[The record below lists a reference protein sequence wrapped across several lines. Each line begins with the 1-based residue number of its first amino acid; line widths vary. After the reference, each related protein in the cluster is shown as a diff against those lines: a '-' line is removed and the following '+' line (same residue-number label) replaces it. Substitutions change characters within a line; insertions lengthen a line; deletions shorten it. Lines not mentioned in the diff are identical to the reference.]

1 MSAPSG
7 AGKTS
12 LTQALVTRRNDL
24 GLTVSH
30 TTRAQRP
37 GETDGVHYY
46 FVDHEKFGQ
55 MIEDGEFVEHALV
68 FGNRYGTSLAAIEAQ
83 LSQGRHA
90 ILEID
95 WQGARRVRQ
104 RFPGV
109 MSVFIMP
116 PSLDILEQR
125 LRDRGQDSD
134 VVIERRMQEAQS
146 EMSHREEYDRII
158 INADFDSAL
167 AELGDA
173 LATLDDD

>member
-1 MSAPSG
+1 VSAPSG

-12 LTQALVTRRNDL
+12 LTQALVARRNDL

-46 FVDHEKFGQ
+46 FVDHEKFEQ
-55 MIEDGEFVEHALV
+55 MIADGEFVEHALV

-83 LSQGRHA
+83 LSRGRHA

-134 VVIERRMQEAQS
+134 AVIERRMQEAQS

-167 AELGDA
+167 AELSDA